1 MNLASTIKSRRK
13 ALGISQNDLAEMAG
27 VSLAT
32 VKNLDRGK
40 CNPSYENLIKILD
53 VLGLEMEF
61 RVKSPFYNPN
71 N

>member
-1 MNLASTIKSRRK
+1 
-13 ALGISQNDLAEMAG
+13 MAG

-32 VKNLDRGK
+32 VKNLERGK

-61 RVKSPFYNPN
+61 RVKSPFYNQN